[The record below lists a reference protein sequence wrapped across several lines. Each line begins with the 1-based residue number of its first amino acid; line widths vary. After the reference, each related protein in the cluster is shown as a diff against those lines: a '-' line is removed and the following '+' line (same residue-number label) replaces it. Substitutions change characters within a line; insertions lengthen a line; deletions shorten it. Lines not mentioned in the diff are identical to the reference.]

1 MSSRAV
7 HVLQQEIARLKKENE
22 TRQTEIE
29 SLKRCIASL
38 TELYWAI
45 QWIESAKNLESV
57 IDLRLKDMM
66 QAMDAD
72 DGSLLLLDE
81 QTDELVFEFVHG
93 SAAER
98 LAGHRIAKDVGV
110 AGWVMQ
116 NGEPAIVNNPK
127 QDWRFSASIDQEFA
141 FLTRSMLCVPMM
153 RNARP
158 IGVIEMLNKKQ
169 RAFTELDAILALVLG
184 QFVTAALDQI
194 AARTS
199 G

>member
-1 MSSRAV
+1 MSAQAV

-22 TRQTEIE
+22 AQQTEIE
-29 SLKRCIASL
+29 SLKRCVASL

-45 QWIESAKNLESV
+45 QWIEKEKDLPGV
-57 IDLRLKDMM
+57 IGLRLRDMM

-81 QTDELVFEFVHG
+81 QTDELVFQFVHG

-127 QDWRFSASIDQEFA
+127 QDWRFSADVDREFT

-158 IGVIEMLNKKQ
+158 IGVIEMINKKQ
-169 RAFTELDAILALVLG
+169 REFTELDAILTLVLG
-184 QFVTAALDQI
+184 QFVTAALDEI
-194 AARTS
+194 AART
-199 G
+199 